1 MTEKIDFTLRN
12 ETVADYSATENLTR
26 EAFWNQF
33 APGCAEHYLLH
44 KIRDID
50 AFIPELD
57 FVAEYNGQIIGNVIY
72 TKSIIKT
79 DSGKD
84 ISVLCLGPIS
94 VLPKYQGQ
102 GIGTKLIKHTQ
113 QIAYQMGYQA
123 IFIFG
128 DPAFYQRVGF
138 VPAEK
143 YQIRTS
149 DNIFAAAHQVLP
161 LDDGFLLDNAGRYFE
176 DPQFSIDEKAVEKFD
191 QKFPPKE
198 KIVGIKSQPIFKKL
212 VKMTKE
218 YHS

>member
-12 ETVADYSATENLTR
+12 ETAVDYAETENMTR

-44 KIRDID
+44 QIRDID

-57 FVAEYNGQIIGNVIY
+57 LVAEHQGQIIGNAVY

-79 DSGKD
+79 DNGKD

-102 GIGTKLIKHTQ
+102 GIGTALIKRTQ
-113 QIAYQMGYQA
+113 QIAYQMGYRA

-128 DPAFYQRVGF
+128 DPNFYQRVGF

-149 DNIFAAAHQVLP
+149 DNVFAAAHQVLP
-161 LDDGFLLDNAGRYFE
+161 LDETFLLDKSGRYFE
-176 DPQFSIDEKAVEKFD
+176 DPRFVIDEVATEKFD
-191 QKFPPKE
+191 QQFPPKK
-198 KIVGIKSQPIFKKL
+198 KIVGIKSQPIFNKL

-218 YHS
+218 YHG